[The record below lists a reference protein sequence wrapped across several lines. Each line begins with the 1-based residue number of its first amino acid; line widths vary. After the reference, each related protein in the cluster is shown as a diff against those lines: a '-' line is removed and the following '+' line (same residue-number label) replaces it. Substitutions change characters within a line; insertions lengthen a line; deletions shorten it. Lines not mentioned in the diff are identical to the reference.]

1 MSNFI
6 GMTGAPEAFGDLVR
20 TIDPQPWVLVLLIIL
35 LYLFL
40 GCFFESFSTLFVTIP
55 IVLPLV
61 DAAGIDLIWFGILV
75 VVTIEIGL
83 LTPPFGMNVF
93 VLTSVLRDID
103 PGPVFRA
110 LVPFLVADLIRIAV
124 LALWPALTLWLPG
137 HM

>member
-1 MSNFI
+1 D
-6 GMTGAPEAFGDLVR
+6 PE
-20 TIDPQPWVLVLLIIL
+20 PWVLVLLIIL

-93 VLTSVLRDID
+93 VLTSVLKDID

-110 LVPFLVADLIRIAV
+110 LIPFLVADLVRIGV
-124 LALWPALTLWLPG
+124 LALWPALTL
-137 HM
+137 